1 MNGGVGELVV
11 ELELVHL
18 NSSSFAKCGMV
29 CVDERQ
35 CLVYMLVG
43 IVVSVL
49 CVVEKELQPK
59 SCWLFTTLHYPSWGV
74 WCSLMAHIRGLAG
87 DFVVWVVV

>member
-35 CLVYMLVG
+35 CLVYMLG
-43 IVVSVL
+43 YIVVSVL
-49 CVVEKELQPK
+49 CVLLRR
-59 SCWLFTTLHYPSWGV
+59 SCNQSHVGSSQLFTIQVGV
-74 WCSLMAHIRGLAG
+74 CG
-87 DFVVWVVV
+87 VP